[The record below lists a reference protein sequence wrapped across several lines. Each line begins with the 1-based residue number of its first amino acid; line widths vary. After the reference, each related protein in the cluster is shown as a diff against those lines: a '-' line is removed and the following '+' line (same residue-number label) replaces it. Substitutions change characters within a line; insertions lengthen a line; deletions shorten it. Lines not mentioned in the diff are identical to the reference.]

1 VSQPTPVFLGR
12 VTEQG
17 RLHLEQRGMF
27 RRWLSSLAGKD
38 VELVVRRRRK
48 QRSLQQNAYY
58 HGVIVKML
66 ADHFG
71 YRPEEMHEA
80 LKFEFLRR
88 DPDDRRPLATVR
100 STTSLSTQDFEDF
113 QERVRQW
120 ALEEHEV
127 LIPLPNEVEAA

>member
-1 VSQPTPVFLGR
+1 MGQPIPVFVGQ
-12 VTEQG
+12 VTAQG

-58 HGVIVKML
+58 HGVIVKIL

-71 YRPEEMHEA
+71 YRPAELHAA
-80 LKFEFLRR
+80 LKYEFLRV

-100 STTSLSTQDFEDF
+100 STTSLSTVEFEDF

-127 LIPLPNEVEAA
+127 LIPLPNEVEPA